1 MFEPSFGLLALGL
14 CAISL
19 GACGG
24 GSAKS
29 DGATDAAMDATGGD
43 ASTGPDGRITADGPP
58 AFDGSQVG
66 SFITG
71 DVDGVTVRV
80 EAGFMAGT
88 SGLGAGQI
96 FVNGGPA
103 SGAAWNVWV
112 TNGVG
117 TSACPPDWIA
127 VYDPPGGGGTLRSD
141 AGGACTVTVTK
152 AAAAVGDIIEGTFT
166 ATLKTMPPSEPR
178 TAAVTNGAFHVTRNF
193 Q

>member
-1 MFEPSFGLLALGL
+1 MFEPSSGFVAVGL
-14 CAISL
+14 CAVWL

-24 GSAKS
+24 GSVN
-29 DGATDAAMDATGGD
+29 TDASMDAPTGSD
-43 ASTGPDGRITADGPP
+43 ASIGPDGRLTVDGPP
-58 AFDGSQVG
+58 VFDGSQAG

-80 EAGFMAGT
+80 ETEFMAGT
-88 SGLGAGQI
+88 SGLAAGQI
-96 FVNGGPA
+96 WLNGGPA

-112 TNGVG
+112 TNSVG

-152 AAAAVGDIIEGTFT
+152 AAPAVGDVIEGTFT
-166 ATLKTMPPSEPR
+166 ATLKTMPPSAPR